1 MLGQRRKPNIEVD
14 IPTLKLKEMISN
26 KFNTLVDEHIINEE
40 QEELVANYATALRR
54 DSLREEAI
62 KDRLNHQFFN
72 VHKNRKHKYYLQEK
86 LTANEDAH
94 F

>member
-1 MLGQRRKPNIEVD
+1 M
-14 IPTLKLKEMISN
+14 
-26 KFNTLVDEHIINEE
+26 
-40 QEELVANYATALRR
+40 ANYATALKR

-72 VHKNRKHKYYLQEK
+72 VHKNKKHKYYLQEK